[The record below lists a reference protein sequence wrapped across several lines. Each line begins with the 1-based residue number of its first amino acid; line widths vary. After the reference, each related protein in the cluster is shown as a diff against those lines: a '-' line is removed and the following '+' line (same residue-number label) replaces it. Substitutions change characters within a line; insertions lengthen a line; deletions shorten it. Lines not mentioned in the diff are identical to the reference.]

1 MAATRVRKTRGGL
14 WTLILAPTVWA
25 CHFLFCYIAAAIF
38 CAKASTTGVD
48 LGPVQIWI
56 AIATVLALAL
66 ILFSGWQAFHQWGHS
81 ETVQPPHDA
90 DTLEDRRSFFGF
102 ATLLLAGLS
111 FVATLYVA
119 MPALVIETCR

>member
-1 MAATRVRKTRGGL
+1 MTEERVKNERGGL

-25 CHFLFCYIAAAIF
+25 FHFLFCYIAAAIY
-38 CAKASTTGVD
+38 CAKSSTIGVD
-48 LGPVQIWI
+48 LGPVQLWI

-66 ILFSGWQAFHQWGHS
+66 ILFSGWQAFQQWGRT
-81 ETVQPPHDA
+81 EKVRPPHDA

-119 MPALVIETCR
+119 MPALLIGTCR